1 MKILHYVDEN
11 MLSWSKPWLQLLEEI
26 GKKDDVEQAILCRPG
41 GTLKRQA
48 EEAGFKVFAYKPAA
62 AWCPPLCRGFK
73 EILEDFR
80 PDVVHTRLSTASAI
94 AGYWA
99 TKARIPVVSTVDKYP
114 KGKYYVNSSLLVAP
128 SRAVAR
134 HMKDQG
140 FGGEKIV
147 IIANPIRVADYAPKE
162 EERTRFRSA
171 EGTDEN
177 TLVLLA
183 MGRFVA
189 WKGFDLL
196 IEATASLKTDKPF
209 CLWIVGDGPM
219 KEDLLQKTK
228 RYFAETDPGKV
239 RFFPFTEDVRPYL
252 WAADLFVQPSFY
264 VPGSGGPEGFS
275 LALVEAL
282 AAGLPAVAFDCGGA
296 PDIVKEGVNGWLA
309 EPGNVNSLRGALQ
322 RALNHLPD
330 GKMRAQAM
338 QKAAK
343 LDVSRVATSYLEVYQ
358 SFYPLVG

>member
-62 AWCPPLCRGFK
+62 AWCRPLCRGFK

-171 EGTDEN
+171 EGIDEN

-219 KEDLLQKTK
+219 REDLLQKTK
-228 RYFAETDPGKV
+228 RHFAETDPGKV
-239 RFFPFTEDVRPYL
+239 RFFPFAEDVRPYL

-296 PDIVKEGVNGWLA
+296 PDIIKEGVNGWLA

-343 LDVSRVATSYLEVYQ
+343 LDVSHVAASYLEVYQ
-358 SFYPLVG
+358 SFIL

>member
-11 MLSWSKPWLQLLEEI
+11 MLSWSRPWLQLLEEI

-62 AWCPPLCRGFK
+62 AWCRPLCRGFK

-147 IIANPIRVADYAPKE
+147 IIPNPIRVADYAPKE

-171 EGTDEN
+171 EGIDEN

-219 KEDLLQKTK
+219 REDLLQKTK
-228 RYFAETDPGKV
+228 RHFAETDPGKV
-239 RFFPFTEDVRPYL
+239 RFFPFAEDVRPYL

-343 LDVSRVATSYLEVYQ
+343 LDVSHVAASYLEVYQ
-358 SFYPLVG
+358 SFIL

>member
-62 AWCPPLCRGFK
+62 AWCRPLCRGFK

-171 EGTDEN
+171 EGIDEN

-219 KEDLLQKTK
+219 REDLLQKTK
-228 RYFAETDPGKV
+228 RHFAETDPGKV
-239 RFFPFTEDVRPYL
+239 RFFPFAEDVRPYL

-296 PDIVKEGVNGWLA
+296 PDIIKEGVNGWLA
-309 EPGNVNSLRGALQ
+309 EPGNINSLTSALQ
-322 RALNHLPD
+322 RALNHLPND
-330 GKMRAQAM
+330 KMKLQAI
-338 QKAAK
+338 KEATK
-343 LDVSRVATSYLEVYQ
+343 LDVSCIATLYLEVYQ
-358 SFYPLVG
+358 SFISPK

>member
-11 MLSWSKPWLQLLEEI
+11 MLSWSRPWLQLLEEI

-62 AWCPPLCRGFK
+62 AWCRPLCRGFK

-171 EGTDEN
+171 EGIDEN

-219 KEDLLQKTK
+219 REDLLQKTK
-228 RYFAETDPGKV
+228 RHFAETDPGKV
-239 RFFPFTEDVRPYL
+239 RFFPFAEDVRPYL

-296 PDIVKEGVNGWLA
+296 PDIIKEGVNGWLA

-343 LDVSRVATSYLEVYQ
+343 LDVSHVAASYLEVYQ
-358 SFYPLVG
+358 SFIL

>member
-11 MLSWSKPWLQLLEEI
+11 MLSWSRPWLQLLEEI
-26 GKKDDVEQAILCRPG
+26 GKKEGVEQAILCRPG
-41 GTLKRQA
+41 DTLKRQA
-48 EEAGFKVFAYKPAA
+48 EKAGFKVFAYKPAT

-73 EILEDFR
+73 EILEDFE
-80 PDVVHTRLSTASAI
+80 PDIIHTRLSTASAI

-99 TKARIPVVSTVDKYP
+99 KKAKIPVVSTVDKYP

-128 SRAVAR
+128 SQAVAR

-140 FGGEKIV
+140 FSDEKIV
-147 IIANPIRVADYAPKE
+147 VIANPIRVADYAPKE

-171 EGTDEN
+171 EGIDEN

-219 KEDLLQKTK
+219 REDLLQKTK
-228 RYFAETDPGKV
+228 RHFAETDPGKV
-239 RFFPFTEDVRPYL
+239 RFFPFAEDVRPYL

-296 PDIVKEGVNGWLA
+296 PDIIKEGINGWLA
-309 EPGNVNSLRGALQ
+309 EPGNVNSLTSALQ
-322 RALNHLPD
+322 RALNHLPND
-330 GKMRAQAM
+330 KMKLQAI
-338 QKAAK
+338 KEATK
-343 LDVSRVATSYLEVYQ
+343 LDVSCIATLYLEVYQ
-358 SFYPLVG
+358 SFISPK

>member
-62 AWCPPLCRGFK
+62 AWCRPLCRGFK

-171 EGTDEN
+171 EGIDEN

-219 KEDLLQKTK
+219 REDLLQKTK
-228 RYFAETDPGKV
+228 RHFAETDPGKV
-239 RFFPFTEDVRPYL
+239 RFFPFAEDVRPYL

-343 LDVSRVATSYLEVYQ
+343 LDVSHVAASYLEVYQ
-358 SFYPLVG
+358 SFIL

>member
-62 AWCPPLCRGFK
+62 AWCRPLCRGFK

-128 SRAVAR
+128 SQAVAR

-171 EGTDEN
+171 EGIDEN

-219 KEDLLQKTK
+219 REDLLQKTK
-228 RYFAETDPGKV
+228 RHFAETDPGKV
-239 RFFPFTEDVRPYL
+239 RFFPFAEDVRPYL

-282 AAGLPAVAFDCGGA
+282 AAGLPAVAFVCGGA
-296 PDIVKEGVNGWLA
+296 PDIIKEGVNGWLA

-343 LDVSRVATSYLEVYQ
+343 LDVSHVAASYLEVYQ
-358 SFYPLVG
+358 SFIL

>member
-62 AWCPPLCRGFK
+62 AWCRPLCRGFK

-171 EGTDEN
+171 EGIDEN

-219 KEDLLQKTK
+219 REDLLQKAK
-228 RYFAETDPGKV
+228 KHFAETDPGKV
-239 RFFPFTEDVRPYL
+239 RFFPFAEDVRPYL

-343 LDVSRVATSYLEVYQ
+343 LDVSCVAASYLEVYQ
-358 SFYPLVG
+358 SFIL

>member
-1 MKILHYVDEN
+1 M
-11 MLSWSKPWLQLLEEI
+11 
-26 GKKDDVEQAILCRPG
+26 
-41 GTLKRQA
+41 
-48 EEAGFKVFAYKPAA
+48 
-62 AWCPPLCRGFK
+62 
-73 EILEDFR
+73 
-80 PDVVHTRLSTASAI
+80 
-94 AGYWA
+94 
-99 TKARIPVVSTVDKYP
+99 DKYP

-147 IIANPIRVADYAPKE
+147 IIPNPIRVADYAPKE
-162 EERTRFRSA
+162 EERARFRSA
-171 EGTDEN
+171 EGIDEN

-219 KEDLLQKTK
+219 REDLLQKAK
-228 RYFAETDPGKV
+228 KHFAETDPGKV
-239 RFFPFTEDVRPYL
+239 RFFPFAEDVRPYL
-252 WAADLFVQPSFY
+252 WAADLFVQPPFY

-343 LDVSRVATSYLEVYQ
+343 LDVSRIATSYLEVCQ
-358 SFYPLVG
+358 SFERT

>member
-62 AWCPPLCRGFK
+62 AWCRPLCRGFK

-171 EGTDEN
+171 EGIDEN

-219 KEDLLQKTK
+219 REDMLQKTK
-228 RYFAETDPGKV
+228 RHFAETDPGKV
-239 RFFPFTEDVRPYL
+239 RFFPFAEDVRPYL

-296 PDIVKEGVNGWLA
+296 PDIIKEGVNGWLA

-343 LDVSRVATSYLEVYQ
+343 LDVSHVAASYLEVYQ
-358 SFYPLVG
+358 SFIL

>member
-62 AWCPPLCRGFK
+62 AWCRPLCRGFK

-171 EGTDEN
+171 EGIDEN

-219 KEDLLQKTK
+219 REDLLQKAK
-228 RYFAETDPGKV
+228 KHFAETDPGKV
-239 RFFPFTEDVRPYL
+239 RFFPFAEDVRPYL

-296 PDIVKEGVNGWLA
+296 PDIIKEGVNGWLA

-343 LDVSRVATSYLEVYQ
+343 LDVSHVAASYLEVYQ
-358 SFYPLVG
+358 SFIL